1 MSSFDLR
8 DPNIFNPIQVGHVRP
23 LHRAVMPPLSR
34 MSTIDSM
41 PLQLES
47 LPEYYGI
54 KSQTPGTLV
63 IVESTLLSPPNNGEV
78 VKAWTPQEMEFWR
91 QIFEQIHM
99 NNSYVFVQL
108 ANWGSP
114 ADANDLAESFGRVS
128 LNANGTDSGL
138 QGTDPS
144 NQEFVDQFV
153 RDYVQAAQNC
163 ILAGADG
170 VEIHHVNGSLLNQ
183 FLDPQSNTRAD
194 DYGGSIGNRARL
206 TLRVVEALAN
216 TIGVERVG
224 ISFSPYASSSHFLS
238 VAQYAYILGEL
249 ERSSQDGNRLA
260 YVHLEE
266 PVSGSLPPEGQIGP
280 NQGAG
285 SLIYSIWR
293 GPVIRAG
300 NLSSYPTLHPEVLED
315 MAKNDRTLVS
325 DGRFFLSTTLNR
337 S

>member
-8 DPNIFNPIQVGHVRP
+8 DSKIFNPIQVGNARP

-34 MSTIDSM
+34 MSTIDSI

-47 LPEYYGI
+47 LPDYYRI

-63 IVESTLLSPPNNGEV
+63 IVESTLLSAPNNGEII
-78 VKAWTPQEMEFWR
+78 KPWSLQEMEFWR
-91 QIFEQIHM
+91 QIFEQIHI

-128 LNANGTDSGL
+128 LNPNGADSDGQVTDS
-138 QGTDPS
+138 S
-144 NQEFVDQFV
+144 NQEFIDQFV
-153 RDYVQAAQNC
+153 GNYVQAAQNC

-183 FLDPQSNTRAD
+183 FLDPQSNTRSD

-206 TLRVVEALAN
+206 TLRVVEALVN
-216 TIGVERVG
+216 TIGSERIG
-224 ISFSPYASSSHFLS
+224 ISFSPYASSSHFLT
-238 VAQYAYILGEL
+238 VAQSAYVLGEL
-249 ERSSQDGNRLA
+249 ERCSQEGNRLA

-266 PVSGSLPPEGQIGP
+266 PEAGSLISEGQLRP

-285 SLIYSIWR
+285 SLIYSIWK

-300 NLSSYPTLHPEVLED
+300 NLSTYPTLHPEVLED

-325 DGRFFLSTTLNR
+325 DGRFFLSTT
-337 S
+337 